1 MQTGRVVVFPRAF
14 AAALEECALPTP
26 GPGQVLVQSEF
37 SCISAG
43 TERKRYM
50 NVYAD
55 SGVPQRPFPV
65 RPGYANVG
73 TILKLGPEVGSFQAG
88 ERVLTMAN
96 HTSHYVRT
104 IGEDAIE
111 RIPAGVRADHAALG
125 VLAQVALAGVRRAP
139 PEIGQAALVAG
150 QGVIGQLIVQF
161 LKAAGCR
168 PVIATDV
175 VDFRLEISRQSGAD
189 LTLNAARDDVHSA
202 VMAAT
207 DGNGVERVYD
217 ATPTPHALPTNLRVA
232 ATRGIIVMLGGPMGT
247 AELNL
252 YADFFR
258 RDLTLMGVFQ
268 PLTPTEGTPLTPWTQ
283 QRHRQLYLA
292 LLESGKV
299 NAAHL
304 ITHVVPPAAAAATY
318 AMLAEGGE
326 ESLGVL
332 FDWRYEE

>member
-1 MQTGRVVVFPRAF
+1 MQNGQVVVFPRAF
-14 AAALEECALPTP
+14 AADLDEFTIPRP
-26 GPGQVLVQSEF
+26 GPGQILVRSAY

-73 TILKLGPEVGSFQAG
+73 TIEEVGPGVESFQPG

-96 HTSHYVRT
+96 HASHCLRT
-104 IGEDAIE
+104 PGEDAID
-111 RIPAGVRADHAALG
+111 RIPPGVKADQAALG

-150 QGVIGQLIVQF
+150 QGVVGQLAVQF
-161 LKAAGCR
+161 LKAAGCQ

-175 VDFRLEISRQSGAD
+175 ADFRLERSQRSGAD
-189 LTLNAARDDVHSA
+189 LTVNAARDDVYAA

-207 DGNGVERVYD
+207 GGNGVDRVYD
-217 ATPTPHALPTNLRVA
+217 ATPVPDALPTSLRVA
-232 ATRGIIVMLGGPMGT
+232 ATRGIIVMLGGPMGK

-268 PLTPTEGTPLTPWTQ
+268 PLTPTEATPHVPWTQ
-283 QRHRQLYLA
+283 QRHRHLYLTMLA
-292 LLESGKV
+292 SGSLDV
-299 NAAHL
+299 AHL
-304 ITHVVPPAAAAATY
+304 ITHVAPPTEAAAIY

-326 ESLGVL
+326 DSLGVL
-332 FDWRYEE
+332 FDWR

>member
-1 MQTGRVVVFPRAF
+1 MQAGRVVVFPRAF
-14 AAALEECALPTP
+14 AAALEECTLPSP

-73 TILKLGPEVGSFQAG
+73 TIAAVGPEVETLRPG

-96 HTSHYVRT
+96 HISHYVRT
-104 IGEDAIE
+104 VGEDAID

-161 LKAAGCR
+161 LKAAGCK

-175 VDFRLEISRQSGAD
+175 VDFRLERSRRSGAD
-189 LTLNAARDDVHSA
+189 LAINAARDDVYAA
-202 VMAAT
+202 VMDVT
-207 DGNGVERVYD
+207 GGNGVERVYD
-217 ATPTPHALPTNLRVA
+217 ATPVPHALPTSLRVA
-232 ATRGIIVMLGGPMGT
+232 ATRGIIVMLGGPMGK

-268 PLTPTEGTPLTPWTQ
+268 PLTPTEGTPQAPWTQ
-283 QRHRQLYLA
+283 QRHRQLYLDMLA
-292 LLESGKV
+292 SGTV
-299 NAAHL
+299 DAGHL

-326 ESLGVL
+326 DSLGVL
-332 FDWRYEE
+332 FDWR

>member
-1 MQTGRVVVFPRAF
+1 METGKVVVFPHEH
-14 AAALEECALPTP
+14 AAVLEDFPVPTP
-26 GPGQVLVQSEF
+26 GPGQILVKSAY

-73 TILKLGPEVGSFQAG
+73 TVVEVGAGVTAYQPG

-96 HTSHYVRT
+96 HASHYLRT
-104 IGEDAIE
+104 VGTDAID
-111 RIPAGVRADHAALG
+111 RLPPNVPSDGTALA

-139 PEIGQAALVAG
+139 PEIGQATLVAG
-150 QGVIGQLIVQF
+150 QGVVGQLVVQF
-161 LKAAGCR
+161 LKASGCS

-175 VDFRLEISRQSGAD
+175 ADFRLEKSRESGTD
-189 LTLNAARDDVHSA
+189 LTVNAARDDVYAA

-217 ATPTPHALPTNLRVA
+217 ATPVPDAIPTSLRVA
-232 ATRGIIVMLGGPMGT
+232 ATRGIIVMLGGPMGK

-258 RDLTLMGVFQ
+258 RDLTLMGVYQ
-268 PLTPTEGTPLTPWTQ
+268 PLTPTEATPHTPWTQ
-283 QRHRQLYLA
+283 QRHRQLYLKMLQDGA
-292 LLESGKV
+292 LNV
-299 NAAHL
+299 AHL
-304 ITHVVPPAAAAATY
+304 ITHIVPPTEATATY
-318 AMLAEGGE
+318 AMLAAGGE
-326 ESLGVL
+326 DSLGIL
-332 FDWRYEE
+332 FDWR

>member
-14 AAALEECALPTP
+14 AATLEEIPIPCP
-26 GPGQVLVQSEF
+26 GPGEVLVKSEF

-73 TILKLGPEVGSFQAG
+73 TIVEVGPGVDSHQQG

-96 HTSHYVRT
+96 HTSHYLRT
-104 IGEDAIE
+104 VGEDAID
-111 RIPAGVRADHAALG
+111 RIPAGVQSDQAALG

-150 QGVIGQLIVQF
+150 QGVVGQMVVQF
-161 LKAAGCR
+161 LKAAGCT

-175 VDFRLEISRQSGAD
+175 ADFRLELSRRSGAD
-189 LTLNAARDDVHSA
+189 LTINAADEDVYAA

-207 DGNGVERVYD
+207 NGNGVERVYD
-217 ATPTPHALPTNLRVA
+217 ATPVPDALPTSLRVA
-232 ATRGIIVMLGGPMGT
+232 ATRGSIVMLGGPMGK

-268 PLTPTEGTPLTPWTQ
+268 PLTPTERTPHTPWTQ
-283 QRHRQLYLA
+283 QRHRQFYLEM
-292 LLESGKV
+292 LESGAV
-299 NAAHL
+299 NVAHL
-304 ITHVVPPAAAAATY
+304 LTHVAPPVEAPAIY

-326 ESLGVL
+326 DSLGVL
-332 FDWRYEE
+332 FDWR